1 MGRRLPVGLPQ
12 HHRELSALRAQ
23 DRNLPT
29 QASLTSPNGLPYLS
43 WSTATG
49 AGIDELRAHLA
60 NKGAR
65 YSEIADGLA
74 TDPDYAY
81 RSTPDRQALSRHA
94 RGTCSAREKLRSA

>member
-1 MGRRLPVGLPQ
+1 MAISDLTARLNP
-12 HHRELSALRAQ
+12 
-23 DRNLPT
+23 
-29 QASLTSPNGLPYLS
+29 
-43 WSTATG
+43 ATPWQTC
-49 AGIDELRAHLA
+49 ATCDFLAHISDNEAAELRALLA